1 MSQPAPSY
9 DVVIIGGGPAGAT
22 AALLLARAGLR
33 PLVVDKAT
41 FPRFRIGESFLPRCY
56 AFIRDELGLEREV
69 LALPHVDKW
78 GAEFALGDTPDG
90 QTTRFAFADSLT
102 PGGRT
107 FNVERAAFDDLLLA
121 QAAKAGAEVW
131 QGVGVTSIDRLGD
144 GEVAVTTS
152 AGGAARGRWLLDASG
167 SATVVAR
174 HLGTRATA
182 AEPHLQ
188 KVAYFAHFENVRR
201 LAGDEEGHP
210 LIVMCDEGWFWVI
223 PINDRVT
230 SVGLVLD
237 ADIARSLDVPASRRL
252 AWGIARC
259 PLVRDRMRDA
269 TGPAT
274 NQTVADFSY
283 RCRPYAGP
291 GYFLLGDAAAFMDP
305 IFSTG
310 VCLGMMS
317 AAEAVR
323 QIVAV
328 DRRGV
333 APAEARRRYVDYVE
347 GSTGVF
353 FKLIRGYYEHGFRE
367 MFLHGAGPL
376 SVHRAVLSI
385 LAGHV
390 FPKPPLR
397 LRWRLALFYRLLRLQ
412 RTVAMVP
419 RRKPFSLRA
428 TPPQAWGAPS
438 AAGTDA
444 PASGDRPPAE
454 PARQAAPHAAVA

>member
-1 MSQPAPSY
+1 MSDTSTPY
-9 DVVIIGGGPAGAT
+9 DAVIIGGGPAGAT

-56 AFIRDELGLEREV
+56 TFIRDELGLEREV
-69 LALPHVDKW
+69 LSLPHVDKW

-90 QTTRFAFADSLT
+90 RTTRFAFAGSLT

-107 FNVERAAFDDLLLA
+107 LNVERAVFDDMLLS

-131 QGVGVTSIDRLGD
+131 QGVGVTSVDRLGD

-152 AGGAARGRWLLDASG
+152 NGGRVRGRWLLDASG
-167 SATVVAR
+167 QGTVVAR
-174 HLGTRATA
+174 HLGTRVNA

-188 KVAYFAHFENVRR
+188 KVAYFAHFEGVRR

-210 LIVMCDEGWFWVI
+210 LIVMCEEGWFWVI
-223 PINDRVT
+223 PISDTVT

-237 ADIARSLDVPASRRL
+237 AGIAKTLDVPADRRL
-252 AWGIARC
+252 AWGVARC

-269 TGPAT
+269 AGPAT

-328 DRRGV
+328 DQKV
-333 APAEARRRYVDYVE
+333 ATPDEARRRYVDYVE

-353 FKLIRGYYEHGFRE
+353 FRLIRSYYEHGFRE
-367 MFLHGAGPL
+367 MFLNGAGPL

-397 LRWRLALFYRLLRLQ
+397 LRWRLKLFYQLLKLQ
-412 RTVAMVP
+412 RKVAMVP
-419 RRKPFSLRA
+419 RRKAFSLRA
-428 TPPQAWGAPS
+428 TEPAAWGSEVSDGVPS
-438 AAGTDA
+438 VAASPGIDA
-444 PASGDRPPAE
+444 GRAT
-454 PARQAAPHAAVA
+454 QAVA